1 MNTLGVGSLSEESM
15 QAGLHTDHGSVLAME
30 DPWCFALFGFPV
42 FNPNPEGELSSLQE
56 ISPFCPKF
64 LLVGF
69 KFLMAFPPASAP
81 GLDPT
86 GGACRSG
93 AAAAGAIAFQ
103 AELHLGGT
111 GRWRHARDGVGQS
124 SAMDFFG
131 LNVTH

>member
-1 MNTLGVGSLSEESM
+1 
-15 QAGLHTDHGSVLAME
+15 ME

-56 ISPFCPKF
+56 LSPFCPKF
-64 LLVGF
+64 LLFAGRRWLN
-69 KFLMAFPPASAP
+69 KFLMAFPPAAP

-111 GRWRHARDGVGQS
+111 GRWRRAARYGPDMALGAQGS
-124 SAMDFFG
+124 LPRCFLG
-131 LNVTH
+131 